1 MCIGPPNCWSNNM
14 DCWTTQRGLSA
25 YLDRAAS
32 EHERREIRQHLSGCR
47 ACAAESE
54 KYQKLRE
61 ALRSLP
67 RKTPPPDLIVR
78 LQVAA
83 SKARAHTSGSATS
96 WRRWR
101 DRVRLSLGHLMRPVA
116 LPAVGGLCSAVFLFS
131 TLVPVFKSAF
141 VLDNLWDVPTTLTT
155 QPTVK
160 FMAPVAF
167 VNEDAVVDLK
177 LDDQGRI
184 INYAILG
191 APGPASDQ
199 LRHSIENSLLFT
211 EFWPATSFGKPIA
224 GTIRISFRSSR
235 IDVRG

>member
-1 MCIGPPNCWSNNM
+1 
-14 DCWTTQRGLSA
+14 
-25 YLDRAAS
+25 LDGAGS
-32 EHERREIRQHLSGCR
+32 LEERRVVSQHLNACR
-47 ACAAESE
+47 TCARESE
-54 KYQKLRE
+54 RYQRLRE

-67 RKTPPPDLIVR
+67 QRTPPVDLIVR
-78 LQVAA
+78 LRVAA
-83 SKARAHTSGSATS
+83 SKARLGGSS
-96 WRRWR
+96 YSSRWRSWR
-101 DRVRLSLGHLMRPVA
+101 DRFELSLTNLMRPLA

-131 TLVPVFKSAF
+131 TLVPTFMSTFAMDKTPW
-141 VLDNLWDVPTTLTT
+141 DDVPTMLTT

-177 LDDQGRI
+177 LDGQGRI
-184 INYAILG
+184 INYSIVG

-211 EFWPATSFGKPIA
+211 EFWPATSFGRPIA